1 MKNRNFIFGVTI
13 IVLLFTS
20 NILLMVHERKLRNE
34 NTQLYQVLKANAQ
47 KELAAAKTMENVD
60 KQLIATGKMLT
71 KSGFSKEKLL
81 VQLTAMRE
89 EIRKYMIGN

>member
-1 MKNRNFIFGVTI
+1 MKNKNFIFGVTI

-34 NTQLYQVLKANAQ
+34 NIQLYQVLKADAK
-47 KELAAAKTMENVD
+47 KELEATKTMESVD
-60 KQLIATGKMLT
+60 KKLIATGKMLT

-81 VQLTAMRE
+81 VQITAMRE